1 MHFTRPSAGAAG
13 ARRGPVPL
21 SHGSGADSHSL
32 PLRPAGRLRE
42 APGSGRRLP
51 KAGPGFTTS
60 KDDARRDELLMLAS
74 TPYRSRFLQME
85 FYSLY
90 LKNCMFVTNKKVCG
104 KVNEKPTRPR
114 SRSFFFFEGVG
125 GRCGGLLIA
134 VGSPP
139 NCCEVP
145 GAGGSTSRATSS
157 PSWALGAA
165 QPLVGGPPEAW
176 GQLGWAAGGGTA
188 CSWRAQ
194 VREIAPVEGGGGQQG
209 FGAKLGAYVWH
220 VRVPTAVF
228 PPLFSPPP
236 PSSAAAHARPARGDA
251 GAAARAAFSSAAPCG
266 RGLI

>member
-114 SRSFFFFEGVG
+114 SRSFFWG
-125 GRCGGLLIA
+125 GWGSVWGASDCCGI
-134 VGSPP
+134 PP
-139 NCCEVP
+139 NCCGVP
-145 GAGGSTSRATSS
+145 GAGGSAPRATSS
-157 PSWALGAA
+157 PSWALG
-165 QPLVGGPPEAW
+165 PP
-176 GQLGWAAGGGTA
+176 
-188 CSWRAQ
+188 
-194 VREIAPVEGGGGQQG
+194 
-209 FGAKLGAYVWH
+209 
-220 VRVPTAVF
+220 
-228 PPLFSPPP
+228 
-236 PSSAAAHARPARGDA
+236 
-251 GAAARAAFSSAAPCG
+251 
-266 RGLI
+266 